1 MQFRRQRAQL
11 VARTGA
17 FAALL
22 AAGAWIS
29 IPFLPVPITLQTLF
43 IFLAGGVMGW
53 RAVYP
58 ALLYLVMGVMN
69 LPVFHNGTA
78 GIGVLLGPTGGYL
91 VGFVFAAFLTGI
103 AFERDSVY
111 CQIGGLAAGIGAIYF
126 FGAGW
131 LHLSSGISL
140 SLAILMGVVP
150 FIPGDVLK
158 AAAALVISRRIRKLR
173 GGDSSP
179 PSGSETRGSGL

>member
-1 MQFRRQRAQL
+1 MQLRRQRALL

-29 IPFLPVPITLQTLF
+29 VPFLPVPITLQTLF
-43 IFLAGGVMGW
+43 VFLAGGVMGW
-53 RAVYP
+53 RAIYP
-58 ALLYLVMGVMN
+58 SLLYLVMGVMN

-78 GIGVLLGPTGGYL
+78 GVGVLMGPTGGYL
-91 VGFVFAAFLTGI
+91 VGFVFAAFLIGI
-103 AFERDSVY
+103 AFERDSIY
-111 CQIGGLAAGIGAIYF
+111 CHAGGLTAGTCAIYL

-131 LHLSSGISL
+131 LHLSSGISIP
-140 SLAILMGVVP
+140 LALLMGVVP
-150 FIPGDVLK
+150 FIPGDVMK

-173 GGDSSP
+173 HGNDAP
-179 PSGSETRGSGL
+179 PPGNNPGSTP

>member
-1 MQFRRQRAQL
+1 MQFRRQRALL

-91 VGFVFAAFLTGI
+91 LGFVVAAFLIGI

-111 CQIGGLAAGIGAIYF
+111 CQVGGLAAGICVIYF

-140 SLAILMGVVP
+140 RLAILIGVVP
-150 FIPGDVLK
+150 FIPGDLLK
-158 AAAALVISRRIRKLR
+158 AAAALVISRRIRKVR
-173 GGDSSP
+173 GGDTPPPPGSSNRE
-179 PSGSETRGSGL
+179 SGP